1 MQAIS
6 FSKLAIAGGIV
17 LLLGSCDAPTGSQ
30 NGFQKQY
37 VVARDALE
45 NGQYARASR
54 AYGQLMKKAGPLRPR
69 LQLEYAHSEL
79 RAGNYAE
86 AARLASDLA
95 QNQKGQDRAAALSV
109 QGTAQHELGLT
120 MLQKGDAESGKTLLR
135 AADKALSEVV
145 KSHPDLD
152 PLGSLAGRRAALQ
165 ARLKRL

>member
-1 MQAIS
+1 MQAIP
-6 FSKLAIAGGIV
+6 FSKLAIAGCVV
-17 LLLGSCDAPTGSQ
+17 LLLGSCDAPTGGQS
-30 NGFQKQY
+30 GFQKQY

-45 NGQYARASR
+45 SGQYARASR
-54 AYGQLMKKAGPLRPR
+54 AYGQLMQKAGPLRPR

-95 QNQKGQDRAAALSV
+95 QNQKGQDRAAALAV
-109 QGTAQHELGLT
+109 QGTAQHELGLAA
-120 MLQKGDAESGKTLLR
+120 LQKGDAESGKTLLS

-145 KSHPDLD
+145 KTHPDLD
-152 PLGSLAGRRAALQ
+152 PLGSLAGRRAAIR